1 MKAAACLMRCFL
13 LLLAVCLA
21 FQPDAAPISARR
33 RAPVKP
39 GQSRNPRTKPEP
51 TPVAPQLETQL

>member
-1 MKAAACLMRCFL
+1 MKAIDCLLRCCL

-21 FQPDAAPISARR
+21 FQPDAAPIAARR

-39 GQSRNPRTKPEP
+39 GESRNPRINPQP
-51 TPVAPQLETQL
+51 APVAPQLETQL